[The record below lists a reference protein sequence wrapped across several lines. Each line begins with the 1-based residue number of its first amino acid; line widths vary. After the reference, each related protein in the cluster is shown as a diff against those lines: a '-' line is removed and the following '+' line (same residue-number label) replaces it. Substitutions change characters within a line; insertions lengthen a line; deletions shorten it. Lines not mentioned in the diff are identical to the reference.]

1 MIVDYI
7 HLLDLVHCDIK
18 LDNFLLNKSIPIF
31 QKEMAMQFWVIFA
44 IGKTPIKGATETPG
58 IGIRLI
64 KQDQFLSI

>member
-1 MIVDYI
+1 
-7 HLLDLVHCDIK
+7 
-18 LDNFLLNKSIPIF
+18 
-31 QKEMAMQFWVIFA
+31 MQFWVIFA